1 MVSYYYR
8 SSSSR
13 CRNSSPLKRIDIV
26 FKRTGQF
33 IMRGAASIDI
43 DEGEDWRE
51 AAKRLQ
57 FSEFLPINMAY
68 DDENWEFDTVYVEA
82 DNDEED

>member
-1 MVSYYYR
+1 
-8 SSSSR
+8 
-13 CRNSSPLKRIDIV
+13 
-26 FKRTGQF
+26 
-33 IMRGAASIDI
+33 MRGAASVDI